1 MRDGHRE
8 LPPCRVD
15 RGDERGTPP
24 HASLRPE
31 DLARYLDCDLAG
43 ASVTLPDGQR
53 TIIGG
58 PSSSAQIEKPGMPVV
73 GWANWGADGVVVWE
87 TGPEGIRLWGTPS
100 GIAQEMRLLLQDAE
114 RSASS

>member
-1 MRDGHRE
+1 
-8 LPPCRVD
+8 
-15 RGDERGTPP
+15 
-24 HASLRPE
+24 
-31 DLARYLDCDLAG
+31 
-43 ASVTLPDGQR
+43 
-53 TIIGG
+53 
-58 PSSSAQIEKPGMPVV
+58 MPVV